1 MPELQQVFQFENND
15 ASSET
20 SFEDFA
26 HDNGARFWFASDF
39 IRMLGY
45 ESLQTAHNAINRA
58 MTACMTL
65 QISVVEN
72 FTQFQRQK
80 DGKTFE
86 DYKLTRF
93 ACYLIAMNADPR
105 KQRVATAQAYFA
117 AVAETV
123 RQIQEFEDVER
134 VLIREEVSGREKSLS
149 STAKQAGIV
158 NYAFFQNA
166 GYLGMYNMNLAQ
178 LRTRRGLPGS
188 VTPLDYMGKTEL
200 AGNLFRITQT
210 EEKIKNEKIK
220 GQQSLEIAAKE
231 VGKKVRRTMIEI
243 SNVPPESLPVK
254 EDIKTVKKTLKAS
267 HKEMK
272 ALDAPKKKKKQE
284 LEEE

>member
-1 MPELQQVFQFENND
+1 MSELQQVFQFENND

-72 FTQFQRQK
+72 FTQFQRQEG
-80 DGKTFE
+80 GKTFE

-105 KQRVATAQAYFA
+105 KHRVATAQAYFA

-149 STAKQAGIV
+149 STAKQAGVV

-166 GYLGMYNMNLAQ
+166 GYLGMYNMNLSQ

-231 VGKKVRRTMIEI
+231 VGKKVRKTMIEI

-284 LEEE
+284 PEDE